1 MLRFSLALTLAALLG
16 ACSDF
21 PQLDDAVSPA
31 AKNAAYP
38 SLVPMDQVLVDTQ
51 DVQITDETVTTLSG
65 RMNGLKGRATRAK
78 RPVIDDETRNRL
90 QDAIDR
96 HR

>member
-1 MLRFSLALTLAALLG
+1 MLRLSFAFTIVALLG

-31 AKNAAYP
+31 AKNAPYP
-38 SLVPMDQVLVDTQ
+38 SLIPMDQALANAQ
-51 DVQITDETVTTLSG
+51 DVQITDETVSTLNG
-65 RMNGLKGRATRAK
+65 RLNGLKNRATRAK

>member
-1 MLRFSLALTLAALLG
+1 MLRLTFSLVFSALLG

-31 AKNAAYP
+31 AKTTPYP
-38 SLVPMDQVLVDTQ
+38 SLVPMDQALVNAQ
-51 DVQITDETVTTLSG
+51 DVQITDESVSTLKG
-65 RMNGLKGRATRAK
+65 RINGLKRRATRAK
-78 RPVIDDETRNRL
+78 GPVIDNETRKRL

>member
-1 MLRFSLALTLAALLG
+1 MLRLSFAFTVVALLG

-31 AKNAAYP
+31 AKNEPYP
-38 SLVPMDQVLVDTQ
+38 SLIPMDQALANAQ
-51 DVQITDETVTTLSG
+51 DVQITDETVSTLNG
-65 RMNGLKGRATRAK
+65 RLNGLKNRATRAK
-78 RPVIDDETRNRL
+78 RPVIDDETRKGL